1 MFFFFFCQKL
11 AILLILDWLSFVCKP
26 FPCIWFV
33 TETTEMNESGF
44 IEQPCFTLYYTL
56 QIAVNNFPLEM
67 WNQSISF
74 SDM

>member
-1 MFFFFFCQKL
+1 
-11 AILLILDWLSFVCKP
+11 
-26 FPCIWFV
+26 V

-67 WNQSISF
+67 
-74 SDM
+74 